1 MNVECS
7 VLNDISHIHHWP
19 ESFCTRKLCRR
30 MKFKNNIHSIPT
42 VSFSLGVFS
51 LFFFFC
57 VVCVLF
63 PSTDPPTD
71 TAYLS
76 LPSKWFFAQKCRPN
90 RGKAADIL
98 HSFFPLLPFLHHLHL
113 LLQSFFSHCIRMF
126 GFENRRKWKH
136 LWQSGNF
143 VLFAFVIDNN
153 KFDQK

>member
-1 MNVECS
+1 MCWT
-7 VLNDISHIHHWP
+7 ISLTSIIDQNHFVQENCAEEWNSKITFTASQP
-19 ESFCTRKLCRR
+19 F
-30 MKFKNNIHSIPT
+30 HSLWG
-42 VSFSLGVFS
+42 FFLY
-51 LFFFFC
+51 FFFLCCLCSFF
-57 VVCVLF
+57 LNWSSYG
-63 PSTDPPTD
+63 P
-71 TAYLS
+71 AYLS